1 MKIKKL
7 YNLLKISFLNILFIV
22 FLVECSFAI
31 IIDRIIA
38 YVDDYAITLSEFNQE
53 FQKMKKN
60 NVKITEQDA
69 IDSIINRLLLIKEA
83 KKTRLDANSEDE
95 LLNLYL
101 DIKIRS
107 RIFIKEETVLDFYK
121 KNIDSFKGHDYQDI
135 KEQIE
140 IYLHEKE
147 FNDNLKQH
155 IEELRQKAEIKVFI
169 SDK

>member
-1 MKIKKL
+1 M
-7 YNLLKISFLNILFIV
+7 NILFIM
-22 FLVECSFAI
+22 FLAECSYAI
-31 IIDRIIA
+31 VIDRLAA
-38 YVDDYAITLSEFNQE
+38 YIDDSAITLSEFNQE

-60 NVKITEQDA
+60 NSKITKQEA
-69 IDSIINRLLLIKEA
+69 IDSIINHQLLIKEA
-83 KKTRLDANSEDE
+83 RKTRLDANSEDE

-107 RIFIKEETVLDFYK
+107 RIFIKEETVLDFYN
-121 KNIDSFKGHDYQDI
+121 KNINSFKGHDFQDI

-155 IEELRQKAEIKVFI
+155 IEELKQKAEIKVFI